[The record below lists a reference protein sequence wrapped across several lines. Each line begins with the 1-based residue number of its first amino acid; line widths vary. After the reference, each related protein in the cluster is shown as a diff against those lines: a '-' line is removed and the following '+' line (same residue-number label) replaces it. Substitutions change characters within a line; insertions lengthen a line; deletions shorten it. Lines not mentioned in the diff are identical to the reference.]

1 MFISLV
7 SLAKNLDHQ
16 GFFKEI
22 HFKKWLKNNNNN
34 IRYVNWLKLSS
45 IFFCLFES
53 ISNGKTHTQIFSPF
67 STKKQKQMKRNHH
80 KNAIKKPPSNN
91 DNIYLSP
98 PPNIYVKKP
107 NMKKNW
113 FKLQV
118 FNRQFVCLEEE
129 KRKIIDTIDYHYF
142 LFFFRILFS
151 KACYISFIIHNDFP
165 LFFVFCLCK

>member
-1 MFISLV
+1 
-7 SLAKNLDHQ
+7 
-16 GFFKEI
+16 
-22 HFKKWLKNNNNN
+22 
-34 IRYVNWLKLSS
+34 
-45 IFFCLFES
+45 
-53 ISNGKTHTQIFSPF
+53 
-67 STKKQKQMKRNHH
+67 MKRNHH

-142 LFFFRILFS
+142 CFFFRILFS

-165 LFFVFCLCK
+165 LFFVCVNNSPQFVSHIYKKRTFFPKQRKEGIIGFHMIGC